1 MFFSDIKPFGR
12 YLRYLKITENS
23 TFGTTLPIDC
33 RLFYVKKGVGKVE
46 IEGEVLTLPTG
57 SLLYINSFVPYTL
70 LKSNVLYLAANFD
83 FTFNFSHLTS
93 PIPPIPIEKEQE
105 YAPLEQ
111 ITFEDAVCFNK
122 FVLVENAFN
131 VSDIFE
137 KTEEDFTKKAPFYI
151 MKNSAQIMSI
161 LIELYRK
168 NEFRQTG
175 ENTFNAEV
183 IAEYIKEHLS
193 EDISNKAL
201 AEYFHF
207 HKNYLSSEFARH
219 FGKPIHAYILEMRIM
234 KAISLLEA
242 GRSSITDIAAKV
254 GFSDSNYFTRYFKKI
269 TGTTPKAYLQR
280 KNIGFGCWT

>member
-1 MFFSDIKPFGR
+1 MLFSEIKPFGR
-12 YLRYLKITENS
+12 YFRYLKITENS

-33 RLFYVKKGVGKVE
+33 RLFYVKKGVGK
-46 IEGEVLTLPTG
+46 IEVNNEVLTLPTG
-57 SLLYINSFVPYTL
+57 SLLYINSFVPYTI
-70 LKSNVLYLAANFD
+70 LKSDVRYLAVNFD
-83 FTFNFSHLTS
+83 FTFNFSHLIS
-93 PIPPIPIEKEQE
+93 PIPPIPIEKKQE

-111 ITFEDAVCFNK
+111 ITFEDATCFNK
-122 FVLVENAFN
+122 YVFIENAFK
-131 VSDIFE
+131 VFDIFE
-137 KTEEDFTKKAPFYI
+137 NAEEDFTKKAPFYI
-151 MKNSAQIMSI
+151 MKNSAQITTI

-175 ENTFNAEV
+175 ESTFNAEE
-183 IAEYIKEHLS
+183 ISEYIKEHLS
-193 EDISNKAL
+193 EDISNKVL
-201 AEYFHF
+201 ADHFHF

-234 KAISLLEA
+234 KAIALLEA

-280 KNIGFGCWT
+280 KNIGL